1 MTESHAHTNYYC
13 VNNISENFGG
23 ISQTTSNHKTMHS
36 AYANKK
42 EPIYFQMT
50 ELEVATVFTTAA
62 KTILWQM
69 VCFKQIF

>member
-1 MTESHAHTNYYC
+1 
-13 VNNISENFGG
+13 
-23 ISQTTSNHKTMHS
+23 MHS

-50 ELEVATVFTTAA
+50 ELEVATVFTVAA

-69 VCFKQIF
+69 VLYFWAHKSKHNFWTKLLLLFHLGE

>member
-1 MTESHAHTNYYC
+1 
-13 VNNISENFGG
+13 
-23 ISQTTSNHKTMHS
+23 MHS

-50 ELEVATVFTTAA
+50 ELEVATVFTMAA

-69 VCFKQIF
+69 VLYF

>member
-50 ELEVATVFTTAA
+50 ELEVATVFYNGCQNYFMANGV
-62 KTILWQM
+62 L
-69 VCFKQIF
+69 